1 MHYVACTFFD
11 VHYGIWVSL
20 AAKNFER
27 FFELFFSLFDLF
39 EFEGFRC
46 DPVATSRYL
55 SRAFFE
61 PSFRF
66 EDGLVYF

>member
-1 MHYVACTFFD
+1 MHYIACTFDD
-11 VHYGIWVSL
+11 VHYWVSL

-27 FFELFFSLFDLF
+27 FLNFFSLFDQF

-46 DPVATSRYL
+46 DPVATLRYL
-55 SRAFFE
+55 SQAFFE
-61 PSFRF
+61 QSSRF